1 MKEIRLP
8 KIRNVTVKDPLFG
21 AYAALVAESIVPYQ
35 WEILNDRV
43 PGAEKSYCIENFK
56 IAAGEATGIR
66 RGVVFTDTDVYK
78 WLEAV
83 AFCIENGS
91 GKHFEPMADEVI
103 RLIGKAQEPDGYL
116 NTYYTLLCPEKRW
129 TNLTE
134 GHELYTAGHFFEA
147 AVAYA
152 NATGKREILDI
163 AIKFADLIYDTFGP
177 EEGKMKGYPGHQEVE
192 VGLVKL
198 YYATGDAKYLD
209 LAAFFLDIRGREPNY
224 LMEEIERRGPDK
236 IFPDLRDYS
245 PAYSQSHLPPIE
257 QTTAEGHAV
266 RAMYMYSAM
275 ASLAKE
281 RKDPAMKVAC
291 ETLWKNVTQRRMY
304 ITGGIGSSGFLER
317 FTTDFDLP
325 NDRTYCETCASIGLM
340 MFGQR
345 MALLSGEAS
354 YYDVVERALCN
365 TVLSGI
371 NAKGDRYFYVNPLEV
386 WPDNC
391 MEHTSMAHVKPVR
404 QPWFD
409 VACCPTNVARTL
421 SSLGQYIWA
430 EDEDSVYINQFLSSS
445 YETEIRGQRVVVDI
459 HSTCMHDGKVAI
471 TVEAADA
478 QPVQLR
484 VRIPEYMKQPVFT
497 KDGVE
502 ISPVVEKGYA
512 ILEASAAGKTCFAVC
527 ADVKARF
534 VAANPNVPADA
545 GKVAV
550 MKGPFV
556 YCLEEQDNGKN
567 LANVY
572 LSLAEK
578 PADAAALTELPGT
591 LPTLTLTGKRLVKS
605 IEDGDALYGEPSFV
619 FEDASFRAVPYC
631 LWCNREP
638 GEMMVW
644 LKAALI

>member
-1 MKEIRLP
+1 MSKIRLP
-8 KIRNVTVKDPLFG
+8 KIRNVTIKDPLFG

-91 GKHFEPMADEVI
+91 GRHFEPMADEVI

-116 NTYYTLLCPEKRW
+116 NTYFTLLCPEKRW

-152 NATGKREILDI
+152 NATGKRAVLDI

-198 YYATGDAKYLD
+198 YHATGDAKYLD
-209 LAAFFLDIRGREPNY
+209 LAAFFLDVRGHEPNY
-224 LMEEIERRGPDK
+224 LMEEIRRRGPDK

-245 PAYSQSHLPPIE
+245 PAYSQSHLPPVE

-275 ASLAKE
+275 ASLAAE
-281 RKDPAMKVAC
+281 RKDPVMTAAC

-317 FTTDFDLP
+317 FTVDYDLP

-371 NAKGDRYFYVNPLEV
+371 NARGDRYFYVNPLEV

-391 MEHTSMAHVKPVR
+391 IDHTSMAHVKPVR

-430 EDEDSVYINQFLSSS
+430 ESDDGLYINQFISSRYDAEIGGKAVSVEIASS
-445 YETEIRGQRVVVDI
+445 Y
-459 HSTCMHDGKVAI
+459 MHDG
-471 TVEAADA
+471 TVT
-478 QPVQLR
+478 LR
-484 VRIPEYMKQPVFT
+484 TEGGACVLRIRIPEYMKAPVFT
-497 KDGVE
+497 QNGTVV
-502 ISPVVEKGYA
+502 SPRIEKGYA
-512 ILEASAAGKTCFAVC
+512 VLEVSGAEEIRICASVQP
-527 ADVKARF
+527 RF
-534 VAANPNVPADA
+534 VAANRNVPADA
-545 GKVAV
+545 GKVAL
-550 MKGPFV
+550 MKGPYV

-567 LANVY
+567 LANLY
-572 LSLAEK
+572 LPLNQQLRD
-578 PADAAALTELPGT
+578 ADALETLPGD
-591 LPTLTLTGKRLVKS
+591 LPTLALTGKRLVRT
-605 IEDGDALYGEPSFV
+605 IEEEDALYGEPCFA
-619 FEDASFRAVPYC
+619 FADAELRAVPYC

-644 LKAALI
+644 LKTALG

>member
-1 MKEIRLP
+1 MRKIRLP
-8 KIRNVTVKDPLFG
+8 KIRNVTIKDPLFG
-21 AYAALVAESIVPYQ
+21 TYAALVAESIVPYQ
-35 WEILNDRV
+35 WEILNDRI
-43 PGAEKSYCIENFK
+43 PEAEKSWCIENFK
-56 IAAGEATGIR
+56 IAAGEATGVR

-147 AVAYA
+147 AVAYE

-192 VGLVKL
+192 VGLIKL
-198 YYATGDAKYLD
+198 YYATGDSKYLD
-209 LAAFFLDIRGREPNY
+209 LAAFFLDVRGGQPNY
-224 LMEEIERRGPDK
+224 LLEEIRRRGPDR

-245 PAYSQSHLPPIE
+245 PAYSQSHLPPVE

-275 ASLAKE
+275 ASLARE
-281 RKDPAMKVAC
+281 RQDPALTAAC
-291 ETLWKNVTQRRMY
+291 EILWKNVTQRRMY

-317 FTTDFDLP
+317 FTTDYDLP

-345 MALLSGEAS
+345 MALMSGDAS

-386 WPDNC
+386 WPPNC

-430 EDEDSVYINQFLSSS
+430 EDEDSVYINQFISSS
-445 YETEIRGQRVVVDI
+445 YATQIGGADVSVEIDSSYMQDGTVRV
-459 HSTCMHDGKVAI
+459 HAEG
-471 TVEAADA
+471 DA
-478 QPVQLR
+478 FVLR
-484 VRIPEYMKQPVFT
+484 VRIPEYMKAPSFI
-497 KDGVE
+497 KDGE
-502 ISPVVEKGYA
+502 TIYPLVEKGYA
-512 ILEASAAGKTCFAVC
+512 VLEVTGTEEFRIFASVQP
-527 ADVKARF
+527 RF
-534 VAANPNVPADA
+534 VAANRNVPADS
-545 GKVAV
+545 GKVAL
-550 MKGPFV
+550 MKGPYV

-567 LANVY
+567 LANLY
-572 LSLAEK
+572 IPLDRL
-578 PADAAALTELPGT
+578 PRDADTLEALPGN
-591 LPTLTLTGKRLVKS
+591 LPALSVSGKRLVQS
-605 IEDGDALYGEPSFV
+605 IAEEDDLYGVPSFA
-619 FEDASFRAVPYC
+619 FEETQLRAVPYC

-638 GEMMVW
+638 GEMLVW
-644 LKAALI
+644 VKAALG